1 MGERKVLNRYVP
13 PDFDPKIIPKFK
25 RDKDKPT
32 EVRTM
37 LPFSMRCETC
47 GEYMGRGKKFNS
59 RKEYCKGEDYMGIR
73 RWRFLVKCCVCN
85 AEISFKT
92 DPKSTDYAIEYG
104 AVRNFEVWK
113 DNDAAVEEDEKARE
127 QEDQDAM
134 KSLENRTLDSKL
146 EMDVLDTLDEIKA
159 MNQRHERVDT
169 ESILKLREE
178 KAAEATRQA
187 AGGLTDSD
195 EALVKAARFKQL
207 QPKTLSDDEDED
219 SSGRSELTSKGGTQ
233 SIDIFRTVQSQLA
246 AGQKQ
251 TAPAT
256 APTVIIKKKK
266 RKAPPSASQAVV
278 PKSGARDTNNE
289 KSSNGVLNNDMSS
302 GGGVVAKKAKADA
315 SGGSSGGGGGA
326 LGGLM
331 MGYGSSSDDE

>member
-1 MGERKVLNRYVP
+1 MLNRYVP

-25 RDKDKPT
+25 RDKFKPS

-59 RKEYCKGEDYMGIR
+59 RKEYCQGEDYMKIR

-92 DPKSTDYAIEYG
+92 DPKSTDYEIEYG

-113 DNDAAVEEDEKARE
+113 ENDAAIEEDEQERG
-127 QEDQDAM
+127 QEDEDAM

-169 ESILKLREE
+169 ASILRQREE
-178 KAAEATRQA
+178 RVAAVAAAA
-187 AGGLTDSD
+187 AGGLSLAD
-195 EALVKAARFKQL
+195 EALVQSIRFRGAGAEAPPQAV
-207 QPKTLSDDEDED
+207 LSDDEDED
-219 SSGRSELTSKGGTQ
+219 EDQSNSKSKSHFSSGSK
-233 SIDIFRTVQSQLA
+233 SVDIFHAVQSQLA
-246 AGQKQ
+246 ASKRG
-251 TAPAT
+251 APHAQAAT
-256 APTVIIKKKK
+256 ATVPAVVIKKKK
-266 RKAPPSASQAVV
+266 
-278 PKSGARDTNNE
+278 KSHCHCNRHRHHRINSYNMCE
-289 KSSNGVLNNDMSS
+289 NQQ
-302 GGGVVAKKAKADA
+302 
-315 SGGSSGGGGGA
+315 
-326 LGGLM
+326 
-331 MGYGSSSDDE
+331 

>member
-1 MGERKVLNRYVP
+1 VP

-92 DPKSTDYAIEYG
+92 DPKSTDYEIEYG
-104 AVRNFEVWK
+104 SVRNFEMWK
-113 DNDAAVEEDEKARE
+113 DNDAALEQDEKVREEEDT
-127 QEDQDAM
+127 DAM

-169 ESILKLREE
+169 ESILQQREE
-178 KAAEATRQA
+178 RAVETARRA
-187 AGGLTDSD
+187 AGGLTVDD
-195 EALVKAARFKQL
+195 EALVQATRLKFRFRAS
-207 QPKTLSDDEDED
+207 QPKTLQSDDEED
-219 SSGRSELTSKGGTQ
+219 GGDGVDLAGAGKT
-233 SIDIFRTVQSQLA
+233 IDIFRAVQSQLA
-246 AGQKQ
+246 ADLKMSRASSAS
-251 TAPAT
+251 APA
-256 APTVIIKKKK
+256 AVLIKKKKK
-266 RKAPPSASQAVV
+266 RKVPSAAAAAAGPAAVA
-278 PKSGARDTNNE
+278 P
-289 KSSNGVLNNDMSS
+289 L
-302 GGGVVAKKAKADA
+302 KKTKIATEA
-315 SGGSSGGGGGA
+315 GSA

-331 MGYGSSSDDE
+331 AGYGSSSDDE

>member
-25 RDKDKPT
+25 RDKDKPS

-92 DPKSTDYAIEYG
+92 DPKSTDYEIEYG

-113 DNDAAVEEDEKARE
+113 DNDAALEQDEKTRE

-178 KAAEATRQA
+178 KAAEAARVA
-187 AGGLTDSD
+187 AGGLTEAD
-195 EALVKAARFKQL
+195 EALVKATRFRAS
-207 QPKTLSDDEDED
+207 QPKTLSDDDDDDDDKDDKEEE
-219 SSGRSELTSKGGTQ
+219 SSSTHGTGGK
-233 SIDIFRTVQSQLA
+233 SIDVFRAVQSQLA
-246 AGQKQ
+246 AAAKKSSQAQ
-251 TAPAT
+251 AT
-256 APTVIIKKKK
+256 PSIVIKKKK
-266 RKAPPSASQAVV
+266 RKAPAAPVSASTVVPPKVSIVNSSSSINSSVNSNDNQADGAVV
-278 PKSGARDTNNE
+278 
-289 KSSNGVLNNDMSS
+289 
-302 GGGVVAKKAKADA
+302 KKAKAA
-315 SGGSSGGGGGA
+315 GNGA